1 MRSRIYLEVTMS
13 EKTEEVLN
21 VIVAVIAVI
30 ALLISVFVFG
40 FDMGQSAAADNRY
53 AEAYERYCDK
63 LEEIR
68 R

>member
-1 MRSRIYLEVTMS
+1 MS
-13 EKTEEVLN
+13 ERTEEVLN
-21 VIVAVIAVI
+21 VITTIIAVI
-30 ALLISVFVFG
+30 ALLISVYVIG
-40 FDMGQSAAADNRY
+40 FNMGLQTAADNRY

>member
-1 MRSRIYLEVTMS
+1 MS
-13 EKTEEVLN
+13 ERTEEVLN
-21 VIVAVIAVI
+21 VITTIIAVI
-30 ALLISVFVFG
+30 ALLISVFVLG

>member
-1 MRSRIYLEVTMS
+1 MS
-13 EKTEEVLN
+13 ERTEEVLN
-21 VIVAVIAVI
+21 IIVAVIAVI
-30 ALLISVFVFG
+30 ALLISVFVLG

-63 LEEIR
+63 LEKIR